1 MIDTITLSIPQ
12 EKFEILD
19 YDAFNP
25 TAKGLYE
32 PPFYKLSKGS
42 ISCVQNPSKSELQ
55 NGVYKPKLTLSK
67 RIINGGFSIC
77 LKIEFSIPKLLYGNN
92 FNEIEEN
99 NFEEIIYLL
108 QKTLLQMR
116 INISLQA
123 LVYAKVVGIHYSKN
137 FHLKNASSSLVI
149 SKIGRLN
156 ISKRLDSSNTDFR
169 NEGQS
174 VHFHTNSYDL
184 TFYDKVKDL
193 EQSRISDKR
202 AVENDN
208 AIQLDL
214 LCDKLS
220 SKEILRMEVRLNTSK
235 KIKAILKKCQIEK
248 DELIFFELFDK
259 EISKKVLNHFW
270 DEYIEQS
277 LGSLLLC
284 EETVIELFY
293 KIEKNCSKK
302 IALQLLGAIKV
313 IECEG
318 FRTLKSLL
326 PSHTY
331 QRIKSELA
339 KIDSD
344 ESYLYNVF
352 KGIKTDL
359 KAMNSLKIEDIEAI
373 DLGEI

>member
-1 MIDTITLSIPQ
+1 MIDTITALMS
-12 EKFEILD
+12 ENKFKLTN
-19 YDAFNP
+19 YDLFNP

-55 NGVYKPKLTLSK
+55 NGIYKPKLTLSK
-67 RIINGGFSIC
+67 RVINGSFSIS
-77 LKIEFSIPKLLYGNN
+77 LKIEFSIPKLLFGNN
-92 FNEIEEN
+92 FNEVDNCDFCKIIE
-99 NFEEIIYLL
+99 LL
-108 QKTLLQMR
+108 RLKLSDMGVVIKDEDLILAT
-116 INISLQA
+116 
-123 LVYAKVVGIHYSKN
+123 VVGVHYSKN
-137 FHLKNASSSLVI
+137 IFLPNVSSSLVI

-156 ISKRLDSSNTDFR
+156 ISKRLDNSNTDFR

-174 VHFHTNSYDL
+174 VRFHANSYEL

-220 SKEILRMEVRLNTSK
+220 CKEILRMEVRLNTSK

-248 DELIFFELFDK
+248 DELIFSELFDK

-270 DEYIEQS
+270 EMYIDKS
-277 LGSLLLC
+277 LSSLLLC
-284 EETVIELFY
+284 EESATELFY
-293 KIEKNCSKK
+293 KIEQNCSKK
-302 IALQLLGAIKV
+302 ITLQVLGAMKI
-313 IECEG
+313 IESDG
-318 FRTLKSLL
+318 MRTLKSVL

-331 QRIKSELA
+331 QRILSELA
-339 KIDSD
+339 KINSD
-344 ESYLYNVF
+344 ENYLYDAF
-352 KGIKTDL
+352 MQIKRDL
-359 KAMNSLKIEDIEAI
+359 NAMESIEI
-373 DLGEI
+373 